1 MNTESNQEE
10 IPAGKTAKEQIL
22 EQHEVPEVLDFLK
35 ENGVAI
41 VVGAAIAVGAF
52 VGYSVWKN
60 NKETQQTTASTMLAN
75 SQTIP
80 QFQEIINNYGNTLAA
95 PMATLSLAAAY
106 YDQGQYDLARHTFIQ
121 FQTTYADHDMLPV
134 ADLGVAQ
141 SFEAAGSFADAIA
154 GYDSFLT
161 RYPNHYLAPS
171 AVFGKA
177 RILESQGRFDESRA
191 VYEDFIAA
199 NPESRWTGRAE
210 TGLEFVKKQQ
220 RAAAMP
226 KAPEAA
232 VSPVEEIAPAV
243 EPVVEE
249 AVVPEASETTES
261 SVE

>member
-52 VGYSVWKN
+52 VGYSVWN
-60 NKETQQTTASTMLAN
+60 NSKETQQSTASTMLAN

-80 QFQEIINNYGNTLAA
+80 QFQEIINNYGDTLAA

-141 SFEAAGSFADAIA
+141 SYEAAGGYSEASA
-154 GYDSFLT
+154 GYDSFLA
-161 RYPNHYLAPS
+161 RYPKHYLAPS

-177 RILESQGRFDESRA
+177 RILESQGKFEEARA
-191 VYEDFIAA
+191 IYEDFIAA

-226 KAPEAA
+226 KAPA
-232 VSPVEEIAPAV
+232 VTVAPVEEISAPVEAV
-243 EPVVEE
+243 PEAESAVVEE
-249 AVVPEASETTES
+249 TAEPAVK
-261 SVE
+261 

>member
-10 IPAGKTAKEQIL
+10 LPAGKSAKEQIL

-52 VGYSVWKN
+52 VGFSVWKN
-60 NKETQQTTASTMLAN
+60 NKESQQATALTLLAN
-75 SQTIP
+75 SQTVP
-80 QFQEIINNYGNTLAA
+80 QFQEIINNYGDTLAA

-141 SFEAAGSFADAIA
+141 SFEATGNLSDAIA
-154 GYDSFLT
+154 GYESFLG
-161 RYPNHYLAPS
+161 RYPKHYLAPT

-177 RILESQGRFDESRA
+177 RALESQGKFDESRA

-220 RAAAMP
+220 RAMAMP
-226 KAPEAA
+226 KAPA
-232 VSPVEEIAPAV
+232 VMVAPVEEASAPAEDVTQEV

-249 AVVPEASETTES
+249 TAES
-261 SVE
+261 TVE